1 MENNEEKSEIK
12 GINGSIYLI
21 EKRIGSGG
29 QANVFL
35 VTKKGDTE
43 KLAAKI
49 FKSEGVSV
57 DIEIKILS
65 DLNRYN
71 NPYIIKIKDSGK
83 GDIIRINRETKKNM
97 TYFVLENAP
106 NGNIFDY
113 IYVRESGLGEP
124 LSKILFQQILYG
136 VQCIHEHNI
145 CHLDIKLENILLNDK
160 YIPKIC
166 DFGHAF
172 YNSNDIAYLSGTEEY
187 RPPEVDGNNKYDGI
201 KVDIFYLASV
211 LMLLTTGLP
220 GFKKPVKSD
229 YFFIDIINE
238 NSVSYWAKVDK
249 QIERQKIELSGDFKD
264 LFFKMISIK
273 PEKRPNINDILKHAW
288 FKEIDDMKI
297 NDPKKFNALNKE
309 ISDIFSSL
317 SESVKK
323 YNQKEME
330 AEEKESEKGLNRSGS
345 DDTCFDPDLRPKY
358 LDTPLKANNCI
369 NIKGHLDPVEF
380 MNELYETLKNHF
392 GDNCPI
398 IPDDKKLK
406 FKIDITEESEDEND
420 EREITMI
427 VKLYKYS
434 NDHILRF
441 IQKEGNRR
449 DFLDKFKVISDLV
462 QSIIS

>member
-113 IYVRESGLGEP
+113 IYVRGSGLGEP

-211 LMLLTTGLP
+211 LMLLTTGLS

-238 NSVSYWAKVDK
+238 NSVSYWEKIDEQMK
-249 QIERQKIELSGDFKD
+249 RKEIELSGDFKD

-297 NDPKKFNALNKE
+297 NAPEKFNALNKE

-330 AEEKESEKGLNRSGS
+330 ANEKESEKEQDRSSS
-345 DDTCFDPDLRPKY
+345 DNTYFNPNLRPQY

-369 NIKGHLDPVEF
+369 NIKGYLDPVEF
-380 MNELYETLKNHF
+380 MNELCETLKNHF

>member
-1 MENNEEKSEIK
+1 MIK

-297 NDPKKFNALNKE
+297 NDPEKFNALNKE

-317 SESVKK
+317 SESVTK

-330 AEEKESEKGLNRSGS
+330 ANEKESEKEQDRSS
-345 DDTCFDPDLRPKY
+345 LDNTYFNPNLRPQY

-369 NIKGHLDPVEF
+369 NIKGYLDPVEF
-380 MNELYETLKNHF
+380 MNELCETLKNHF

>member
-113 IYVRESGLGEP
+113 IYVRGSGLGE
-124 LSKILFQQILYG
+124 LRSKILFQQILYG

-238 NSVSYWAKVDK
+238 NSVSYWEKVDEQMK
-249 QIERQKIELSGDFKD
+249 RKEIELSGDFKD

-297 NDPKKFNALNKE
+297 NDPEKFNALNKE
-309 ISDIFSSL
+309 INDIFSSL

-330 AEEKESEKGLNRSGS
+330 ANEKESEKKQDRSS
-345 DDTCFDPDLRPKY
+345 LDNTYFNPNLRPQY

-369 NIKGHLDPVEF
+369 NIKGYLDPVEF
-380 MNELYETLKNHF
+380 MNELCETLKNHF

>member
-1 MENNEEKSEIK
+1 
-12 GINGSIYLI
+12 
-21 EKRIGSGG
+21 
-29 QANVFL
+29 
-35 VTKKGDTE
+35 
-43 KLAAKI
+43 
-49 FKSEGVSV
+49 
-57 DIEIKILS
+57 
-65 DLNRYN
+65 
-71 NPYIIKIKDSGK
+71 
-83 GDIIRINRETKKNM
+83 M

-113 IYVRESGLGEP
+113 IYVRGSGLGEP

-297 NDPKKFNALNKE
+297 NDPEKFNALNKE

-330 AEEKESEKGLNRSGS
+330 ANEKESEKEQDRSS
-345 DDTCFDPDLRPKY
+345 LDNTYFNPNLLPQY

-369 NIKGHLDPVEF
+369 NIKGYLDPVEF
-380 MNELYETLKNHF
+380 MNELCETLKNHF
-392 GDNCPI
+392 GDNCSI
-398 IPDDKKLK
+398 IPKNKKLK
-406 FKIDITEESEDEND
+406 FKIDIIEESEDEND

>member
-1 MENNEEKSEIK
+1 MEINEEKSVIK

-113 IYVRESGLGEP
+113 IYVRGSGLGEP
-124 LSKILFQQILYG
+124 RSKILFQQILYG

-297 NDPKKFNALNKE
+297 NDPEKFNALNKE

-330 AEEKESEKGLNRSGS
+330 AEEKESENGLNRSGS

-369 NIKGHLDPVEF
+369 NIKGYLDPVEF

-392 GDNCPI
+392 GDNCSI